1 VIPEDS
7 GAFRKKQTYIRP
19 LDFGGIFEVS
29 FKVYRDAWK
38 QLLLIPAAAGLIFIS
53 VLLVAGLA
61 FIAPVTAYFDGF
73 TSEGW
78 NPDVLPAVVIT
89 VVIVFIAVAIAVGG
103 LINATVTQ
111 VAANAYLGR
120 KVSMGAALKAGFFA
134 GLPVVIIQLV
144 TGLIA
149 GVGLLFFVLP
159 GVMLWTMWSAAVPVA
174 VVEKKGPFASMRRS
188 WELMQGRM
196 WRSVG
201 VYTAVWV
208 LVVAIV
214 GSLRSSTMGAQQF
227 TFDAEALTAVPQL
240 EPWQIGLDILLSMV
254 GSWITYPVLLIF
266 STVIYFNQRVEKE
279 AFDQQIQVPPAEP
292 GPLGADS

>member
-7 GAFRKKQTYIRP
+7 GASHKKQTYIRP

-38 QLLLIPAAAGLIFIS
+38 QLLLIPATAGLISIS

-61 FIAPVTAYFDGF
+61 LAAPVTAYFDGF

-78 NPDVLPAVVIT
+78 NPDALPAVVIT
-89 VVIVFIAVAIAVGG
+89 VVIVFVAVAIAVGG
-103 LINATVTQ
+103 LISAAVTH

-144 TGLIA
+144 IGLMTLP
-149 GVGLLFFVLP
+149 GFLFFILP
-159 GVMLWTMWSAAVPVA
+159 GVMLSTMWAAAVPVA

-188 WELMQGRM
+188 WELMRGRM
-196 WRSVG
+196 WRSIG
-201 VYTAVWV
+201 LYTAAWV

-214 GSLRSSTMGAQQF
+214 GSLSSSTVGAQQF
-227 TFDAEALTAVPQL
+227 KFDAEKLTAQPVL
-240 EPWQIGLDILLSMV
+240 EPWQIGLDMLLWMV
-254 GSWITYPVLLIF
+254 GSWITYPVLFIF

-279 AFDQQIQVPPAEP
+279 AFDQEIQAPPPEP
-292 GPLGADS
+292 EPLGADS

>member
-1 VIPEDS
+1 MIPEDS
-7 GAFRKKQTYIRP
+7 GSSQKKQTYIRP

-38 QLLLIPAAAGLIFIS
+38 QLLLIPAAAGLIFMS

-61 FIAPVTAYFDGF
+61 FIEPVTAYFDGA

-78 NPDVLPAVVIT
+78 NPDVIPAVVIT
-89 VVIVFIAVAIAVGG
+89 AVIVFVAVAIAVGG

-120 KVSMGAALKAGFFA
+120 KVSLGAALKAGFFA

-144 TGLIA
+144 TGLMA
-149 GVGLLFFVLP
+149 GVGSFFFILP
-159 GVMLWTMWSAAVPVA
+159 GVMLWTMLSAAVPVA

-201 VYTAVWV
+201 VYTAAWV

-214 GSLRSSTMGAQQF
+214 GSL
-227 TFDAEALTAVPQL
+227 
-240 EPWQIGLDILLSMV
+240 IGLDILLSMV
-254 GSWITYPVLLIF
+254 GSWITYPVPLVF

-279 AFDQQIQVPPAEP
+279 AFDQEIQAPPPEP